1 MSQACLDLPDA
12 SDADTEESEGG
23 EQTTQPR
30 RDCAPGFQQALFRQ
44 KTLMVLTVP
53 LYVSSLSQMTR
64 SKCRAAP
71 MGLLLC
77 TAKDSFR
84 VSSTAMPGPLLI
96 GQAWQKSL
104 LKPGDYLSFKTELI
118 ELHKHR
124 APCNLI

>member
-53 LYVSSLSQMTR
+53 LYVSILSQMTW
-64 SKCRAAP
+64 SKCCALP
-71 MGLLLC
+71 TGLLLC
-77 TAKDSFR
+77 IAKDSFR
-84 VSSTAMPGPLLI
+84 VLSSN
-96 GQAWQKSL
+96 AWPSSHWTSMAKSL

-118 ELHKHR
+118 ELHEDR